1 MNKLALPAF
10 YSNNLRFDF
19 LIVITDSTK
28 KLNHT
33 GT

>member
-1 MNKLALPAF
+1 MNKLALSAF
-10 YSNNLRFDF
+10 YSRFDF